1 MPLFSS
7 ADVSHMSRALQLAE
21 RGLYTTDPNPRVG
34 CVLVKDGEVVGE
46 GWHAVAGGPHAEVI
60 ALQQAGEAARGA
72 TAYVTLEPC
81 CHHGKTPP
89 CSDALIQAGVARVI
103 AAMEDPNPRVAGQ
116 GLKQLEQAGIEVAA
130 GLLQVQAESLN
141 PGFVQRMRIGRPFVR
156 SKLAMSVD
164 GRTAMASG
172 ESKWITG
179 AAARSDVQRMRARS
193 SAIMSGIGTVLADDP
208 SLTVRIETDEQGRAS
223 VAEGRKPG
231 ATAELAARQPLRVIL
246 DPHLSTPETARFL
259 SQPGKSLIVTAT
271 EEPEV
276 QERLERAGA
285 EVVYLPNGS
294 DAIDL
299 HALMGL
305 LAEREVNEVLL
316 ETGAILSGAVLRAG
330 IIDELVIYMAP
341 KLMGDG
347 ARGLF
352 HTPGLDKLADAVSL
366 DIRDVRAIG
375 NDWRITARIL
385 PEEEVG

>member
-1 MPLFSS
+1 
-7 ADVSHMSRALQLAE
+7 MSRALQLAE

-34 CVLVKDGEVVGE
+34 CVLVKDGTVVGE
-46 GWHAVAGGPHAEVI
+46 GWHAVAGGPHAEI
-60 ALQQAGEAARGA
+60 EALRQAGGNARGA

-89 CSDALIQAGVARVI
+89 CSDALIQAGVARVV

-116 GLKQLEQAGIEVAA
+116 GLEQLKRAGMEVAS
-130 GLLQVQAESLN
+130 GLLQLQAEALN
-141 PGFVQRMRIGRPFVR
+141 PGFIQRMRSGRPFIR

-179 AAARSDVQRMRARS
+179 EAARRDVQRLRARS

-208 SLTVRIETDEQGRAS
+208 SLTVRNESG
-223 VAEGRKPG
+223 
-231 ATAELAARQPLRVIL
+231 ELAARQPLRVIL

-271 EEPEV
+271 EEPEI

-285 EVVYLPNGS
+285 EVVYLPHGI

-299 HALMGL
+299 HALVRL
-305 LAEREVNEVLL
+305 LAEREINEVLL
-316 ETGAILSGAVLRAG
+316 ETGAILSGAVLHAG

-341 KLMGDG
+341 KLMGNG

-352 HTPGLDKLADAVSL
+352 HTPGLDKLADALSL
-366 DIRDVRAIG
+366 DIRDIRAIG
-375 NDWRITARIL
+375 QDWKITARIL
-385 PEEEVG
+385 STEEGG

>member
-1 MPLFSS
+1 MSLFSS
-7 ADVSHMSRALQLAE
+7 ADISHMSRALQLAE

-34 CVLVKDGEVVGE
+34 CVLVKDGKVVGE
-46 GWHAVAGGPHAEVI
+46 GWHAVAGGPHAEIV
-60 ALQQAGEAARGA
+60 ALQQAGEGARGA

-89 CSDALIQAGVARVI
+89 CSDALIQAGVSRVV
-103 AAMEDPNPRVAGQ
+103 AAMEDPNPRVAGE
-116 GLKQLEQAGIEVAA
+116 GLRQLQQAGIEVAS
-130 GLLQVQAESLN
+130 GLLQAQAEALN
-141 PGFVQRMRIGRPFVR
+141 PGFIQRMRSGRPFIR

-179 AAARSDVQRMRARS
+179 EAARHDVQRLRARS

-208 SLTVRIETDEQGRAS
+208 SLSVRLKSGEQA
-223 VAEGRKPG
+223 P
-231 ATAELAARQPLRVIL
+231 RQPLRVIL

-259 SQPGKSLIVTAT
+259 SQPGQSLIVTAT
-271 EEPEV
+271 EDPEV
-276 QERLERAGA
+276 QENLERAGA
-285 EVVYLPNGS
+285 EVVYLPHGT

-299 HALMGL
+299 HALMRL
-305 LAEREVNEVLL
+305 LAEREINEVLL
-316 ETGAILSGAVLRAG
+316 ETGAILSGAVLHAG

-375 NDWRITARIL
+375 QDWRITAKVKTA
-385 PEEEVG
+385 E